1 MSQPNKKK
9 PTPPWGIWVLMALVC
24 IVVAELAVCRVADP
38 VLFYRITN
46 PVVQTTHTVVQNT
59 KRTVFRL
66 WGKVSDVVV
75 SIPNYLPDLPEWEKD
90 EADQDEEPEAIV
102 QQLAGEPSVATELEP
117 EDSSVTK
124 FTKEGELE
132 TLSGGLVDLIYYN
145 QGEEPWAS
153 GRYGPDPISGYG
165 CGPTAMAMIV
175 SSLSGELV
183 NPIEMAQL
191 AYEAGYCAPGSGS
204 YLSIVEGVAE
214 TFGLVIE
221 DWEITTPQNLY
232 QALVSGHM
240 FVALMGKG
248 HFTNSGHFIV
258 LRGVT
263 LDGKILV
270 GDPNS
275 RERSLVAWDPELIL
289 SELSSNH
296 ANGGP
301 LWCFN
306 LLGQNL
312 YS

>member
-1 MSQPNKKK
+1 MLQPNKKK
-9 PTPPWGIWVLMALVC
+9 PTPPWVVWVFLALVC
-24 IVVAELAVCRVADP
+24 MIIAELAVCRVADP
-38 VLFYRITN
+38 VLFYRITD
-46 PVVQTTHTVVQNT
+46 PVVQTTQMVVQNT
-59 KRTVFRL
+59 KHAAIRL

-75 SIPNYLPDLPEWEKD
+75 SIPTYLPELPEWGQKEV
-90 EADQDEEPEAIV
+90 EQAEEPEVIV
-102 QQLAGEPSVATELEP
+102 QQLAGEPSVITEQEP

-124 FTKEGELE
+124 FTIEGELE
-132 TLSGGLVDLIYYN
+132 TLSGGLVDLVYYN

-153 GRYGPDPISGYG
+153 GKYGPDSISGYG

-204 YLSIVEGVAE
+204 YLSIVEGIAE
-214 TFGLVIE
+214 RFGLTIE
-221 DWEITTPQNLY
+221 EWEVSTPQSLY
-232 QALVSGHM
+232 HALVSGHM

-263 LDGKILV
+263 LNGKILV

-275 RERSLVAWDPELIL
+275 RDRSLIAWDPELIL